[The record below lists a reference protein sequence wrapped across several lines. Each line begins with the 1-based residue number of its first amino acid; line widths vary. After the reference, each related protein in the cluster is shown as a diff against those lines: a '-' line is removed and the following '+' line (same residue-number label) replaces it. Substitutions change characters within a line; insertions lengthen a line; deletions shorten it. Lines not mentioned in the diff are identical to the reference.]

1 MFMILLAL
9 FIIIPLLE
17 LWMIIEV
24 GSRVGVVYTIM
35 SLILISVGGA
45 ALAKQQGYRVIARIQ
60 SEVQSGNMPGDSLVD
75 GALILAGAIL
85 LLTPGFL
92 TDIVGLLLLLP
103 ITRIPVRSFARRRLK
118 KAVERRSI
126 FVWSPGGRGGPG
138 NGASGS
144 GFCGGPGGGGPGGGP
159 NAGEPPYEP
168 EQRRKELED

>member
-24 GSRVGVVYTIM
+24 GSRIGVLYTILT
-35 SLILISVGGA
+35 LILISVAGA

-60 SEVQSGNMPGDSLVD
+60 AEVQSGNMPGDSLVD

-92 TDIVGLLLLLP
+92 TDIAGLLLLLP
-103 ITRIPVRSFARRRLK
+103 VTR
-118 KAVERRSI
+118 
-126 FVWSPGGRGGPG
+126 
-138 NGASGS
+138 
-144 GFCGGPGGGGPGGGP
+144 
-159 NAGEPPYEP
+159 
-168 EQRRKELED
+168 

>member
-1 MFMILLAL
+1 MFLVLLAL

-24 GSRVGVVYTIM
+24 GSRIGVVYTIL
-35 SLILISVGGA
+35 SLILISVAGA

-92 TDIVGLLLLLP
+92 TDIAGLLLLLP
-103 ITRIPVRSFARRRLK
+103 VTRIPVRSFTRRRLK

-126 FVWSPGGRGGPG
+126 FVWTPGGRGGPG
-138 NGASGS
+138 DNPD
-144 GFCGGPGGGGPGGGP
+144 FGGGPGGPGSGP
-159 NAGEPPYEP
+159 EEPCEP
-168 EQRRKELED
+168 EQRRKELEG

>member
-17 LWMIIEV
+17 LWMIVEV
-24 GSRVGVVYTIM
+24 GSRIGVGYTIL
-35 SLILISVGGA
+35 SLILISLAGA
-45 ALAKQQGYRVIARIQ
+45 ALARQQGYRAIARIQ

-92 TDIVGLLLLLP
+92 TDIAGLMLLFPL
-103 ITRIPVRSFARRRLK
+103 TRIPVRSFAKRRLK

-126 FVWSPGGRGGPG
+126 FVWAPGGRGGPG
-138 NGASGS
+138 DGS
-144 GFCGGPGGGGPGGGP
+144 GFGGGPGTGGP
-159 NAGEPPYEP
+159 GAEEPPYEP
-168 EQRRKELED
+168 EQRRKELGD

>member
-1 MFMILLAL
+1 MFLVLLAL

-24 GSRVGVVYTIM
+24 GSRIGVVYTIL
-35 SLILISVGGA
+35 SLILISVAGA

-103 ITRIPVRSFARRRLK
+103 VTRIPVRSFAKRRLK
-118 KAVERRSI
+118 IAVERRSI
-126 FVWSPGGRGGPG
+126 FIWSPGGRGGPG
-138 NGASGS
+138 DGT
-144 GFCGGPGGGGPGGGP
+144 GFGGGPGGPGSGP
-159 NAGEPPYEP
+159 EEPREP

>member
-1 MFMILLAL
+1 MFMFLLAL
-9 FIIIPLLE
+9 FIIVPLLE

-24 GSRVGVVYTIM
+24 GSRIGVIYTVL
-35 SLILISVGGA
+35 SLVLISFAGA
-45 ALAKQQGYRVIARIQ
+45 ALARQQGYRVITRIQ

-103 ITRIPVRSFARRRLK
+103 VTRIPVRSFAKRLLK

-126 FVWSPGGRGGPG
+126 FVWPGGRGGPG
-138 NGASGS
+138 GS
-144 GFCGGPGGGGPGGGP
+144 TGGFGGGPGARGP
-159 NAGEPPYEP
+159 GNGEPPYEP
-168 EQRRKELED
+168 EQRRKELEN